1 MTKMQDVPIG
11 TRSLDRF
18 AEYVEPE
25 ALSVALVIAE
35 RMSAALKGRVVWHVN
50 STAAGG
56 GVAEMLHV
64 LLPYARGFGI
74 DTRWLVLAGDDD
86 FFVVTKRLHHA
97 LHGSIGD
104 GSSLGDDARK
114 IYERVVGE
122 NAEELVARVRPR
134 DVVIL
139 HDPQTA
145 GLIPYMA
152 DRGAL
157 TFWRCHV
164 GADTRDEQTD
174 LGWDL
179 LAPYLDRSAA
189 NIFTRRQYIPD
200 CCDHGRSVIIPPS
213 VDPFSP
219 KNQQLDDFAVRSILQ
234 TTGIIE
240 GPAGDAAPAFLHA
253 DGSPGLVVRQ
263 SEIER
268 HGRPPAWETPLVVQ
282 VSRWDLLKDPVGV
295 IRGFVHYL
303 NSNKPDTETHLV
315 VAGPDLKAIPDDI
328 EQTDVYSAT
337 SAALRELPAGIR
349 ERVHLACLPMDDLD
363 ENGAIVNALQR
374 HATVVVQKSLKE
386 GFGLTVTEA
395 MWKSRPILASAVGG
409 IQDQIEDGVH
419 GLLLQDPEDPAEFA
433 THLGQLLQNE
443 DRAAEMGA
451 AARKR
456 VSETY
461 LGFHSLLAYA
471 DLIERF
477 SD

>member
-1 MTKMQDVPIG
+1 MSKLQDVPIG

-18 AEYVEPE
+18 GEYVEAE
-25 ALSVALVIAE
+25 ALGAALVIAQ
-35 RMSAALKGRVVWHVN
+35 RITAALKGRVVWHVN

-64 LLPYARGFGI
+64 LLPYARAFGI
-74 DTRWLVLAGDDD
+74 DARWLVLGGDDD

-97 LHGSIGD
+97 LHGSRGD
-104 GSSLGDDARK
+104 GSSLGEDARK
-114 IYERVVGE
+114 VYERVVAE
-122 NAEELVARVRPR
+122 NAEELGTLVKPG

-152 DRGAL
+152 DLGAL

-164 GADTRDEQTD
+164 GADTKDEQTD
-174 LGWDL
+174 LAWNLIG
-179 LAPYLDRSAA
+179 PYLGRSVA
-189 NIFTRRQYIPD
+189 NIFTRSQYIPD

-219 KNQQLDDFAVRSILQ
+219 KNQPLDDFAVRSILQ

-240 GPAGDAAPAFLHA
+240 GPVGDAAPAFLRG
-253 DGSPGLVVRQ
+253 DGSPGLVARK
-263 SEIER
+263 SEVER
-268 HGRPPAWETPLVVQ
+268 LGRPPVWETPLVAQ
-282 VSRWDLLKDPVGV
+282 VSRWDPLKDPVGV
-295 IRGFVHYL
+295 IRGFAHYL
-303 NSNKPDTETHLV
+303 KSNESDTETHLV
-315 VAGPDLKAIPDDI
+315 VAGPDVKAIPDDI
-328 EQTDVYSAT
+328 EQAGVYAAT
-337 SAALRELPAGIR
+337 SDAMRELPAGLR
-349 ERVHLACLPMDDLD
+349 ERVHLACLPMEDLE
-363 ENGAIVNALQR
+363 ENGAIVNAIQQ

-419 GLLLQDPEDPAEFA
+419 GLLLKDPKDPAEFA
-433 THLGQLLQNE
+433 TLLADLLQNK